1 LALLDS
7 ASGGRFLNGNANDV
21 TDTCGTLALGEN
33 AKVVIDNASSLT
45 DEYDALDLMTLTDKT
60 FPRIPE
66 CTGISDAWR
75 LRVVDAGKTLRLYRN
90 RRMHLI
96 IR

>member
-1 LALLDS
+1 
-7 ASGGRFLNGNANDV
+7 
-21 TDTCGTLALGEN
+21 
-33 AKVVIDNASSLT
+33 
-45 DEYDALDLMTLTDKT
+45 MTLTDKT
-60 FPRIPE
+60 FPGIPE